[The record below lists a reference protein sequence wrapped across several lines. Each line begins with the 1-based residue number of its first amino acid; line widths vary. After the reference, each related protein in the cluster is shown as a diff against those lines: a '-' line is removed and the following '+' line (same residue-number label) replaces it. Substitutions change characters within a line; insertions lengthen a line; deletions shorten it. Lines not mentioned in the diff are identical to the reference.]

1 MDIKLFILKFAN
13 MKLSIIVPVYK
24 TEKTLERCVRSI
36 LSQDFGDFELLL
48 VDDGS
53 PDSGGALADSMAH
66 KDARIKV
73 FHKENGGL
81 SDARNYGLDRCRGEY
96 ITFADSDD
104 ELAPGTLGKLMGIID
119 SNPGYDMLEYPVLER
134 PGRPDEHL
142 FDPGDKVYGS
152 ALDWLAAFGLEH
164 SWAWNKIYKRHMFDG
179 VRFPKGRLYED
190 VPTLAMLLEKSPVI
204 ATTSQGMYLYHW
216 NDAGI
221 VATSAG
227 DGRMAAL
234 LEAQVGLVK
243 TLGIDTRQKRWHRLY
258 LDMFTIQLHVYRATG
273 RIMLHS
279 QRITIRKYNSL
290 NDCVKA
296 LMLDMLG
303 LKLSCRLFK
312 LLAKP

>member
-1 MDIKLFILKFAN
+1 

-48 VDDGS
+48 IDDGS
-53 PDSGGALADSMAH
+53 PDRGGALADSMAH
-66 KDARIKV
+66 EDARIKV

-179 VRFPKGRLYED
+179 VRFPMGKTYED
-190 VPTLAMLLEKSPVI
+190 VYALAALLKQRPLT
-204 ATTSQGMYLYHW
+204 ATTDRGLYLYHW
-216 NDAGI
+216 NGAGI
-221 VATSAG
+221 VASS
-227 DGRMAAL
+227 GRNLEPL
-234 LEAQVGLVK
+234 LEAQMSLVAE
-243 TLGIDTRQKRWHRLY
+243 LGIDTRRRRWHRLY
-258 LDMFTIQLHVYRATG
+258 LDMLNSQLHAYAATG
-273 RIMLHS
+273 R
-279 QRITIRKYNSL
+279 
-290 NDCVKA
+290 V
-296 LMLDMLG
+296 MLG
-303 LKLSCRLFK
+303 RRFVVPGRYGGGAGNIVKTLLADALGVRLTCMLFK
-312 LLAKP
+312 RFYIGKES

>member
-66 KDARIKV
+66 KDSRIKV

-142 FDPGDKVYGS
+142 FDPGDKVYSS

-216 NDAGI
+216 NDSGI

-296 LMLDMLG
+296 LMLDTLG